1 MPAVVVATEP
11 FRQLLKVTLR
21 ARGAP
26 EALAVVL
33 KGNPERLDPE
43 ALAVLADKAL
53 DAAVRRLTAGSGDID
68 ELLE

>member
-1 MPAVVVATEP
+1 MVFATEP
-11 FRQLLKVTLR
+11 FLQLLKVTLR

-33 KGNPERLDPE
+33 KGNPEYLDPA
-43 ALAVLADKAL
+43 ALAALADKAL
-53 DAAVRRLTAGSGDID
+53 AAAVHRLTTGRGNID